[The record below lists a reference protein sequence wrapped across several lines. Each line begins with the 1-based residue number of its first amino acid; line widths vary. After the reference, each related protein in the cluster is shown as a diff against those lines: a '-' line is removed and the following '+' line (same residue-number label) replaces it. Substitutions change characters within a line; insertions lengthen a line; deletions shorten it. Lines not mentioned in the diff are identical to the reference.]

1 MGLGS
6 FLSKLSRGIED
17 YRYSRDFGSNYK
29 QDFQAQQDYLNRM
42 AAEREADKELKR
54 RQVEEDRAWRK
65 QDRDERRE
73 EAKARRLGT
82 GLELMVG
89 TATKDEKGQWK
100 LPTATVGRQL
110 KLEPE
115 EAAELELLARGRL
128 AAKDQAEAQAAA
140 ARNAASARDFGEQLQ
155 LEKERIALR
164 EASDAKARER
174 DLADKLV
181 LGGLAP
187 LLALGKP
194 QTRSGASTWM
204 EQADLLLPDGASWQQ
219 KVDLARELEERW
231 RTGAGGGAPGPLPGP
246 VVTPLG
252 GSRREAAGPQAPGSP
267 RVLVRRSNLGNV
279 QHSLD
284 GGATWRPGPPA

>member
-6 FLSKLSRGIED
+6 FLSKLSRGVED

-54 RQVEEDRAWRK
+54 RQVEEDRAWR
-65 QDRDERRE
+65 QSDRDERRE

-140 ARNAASARDFGEQLQ
+140 ARNASSARDFGEQIR

-174 DLADKLV
+174 DIADKLV

-194 QTRSGASTWM
+194 QPSPTGASTWM
-204 EQADLLLPDGASWQQ
+204 EQALLNLPKGATWEQQ
-219 KVDLARELEERW
+219 VDLAKKLEERW
-231 RTGAGGGAPGPLPGP
+231 RTGGAAGPRPMPGPGP
-246 VVTPLG
+246 AVTPLG
-252 GSRREAAGPQAPGSP
+252 GTQQAAAGPQAPQRAG
-267 RVLVRRSNLGNV
+267 RFLVV
-279 QHSLD
+279 EE
-284 GGATWRPGPPA
+284 